1 MFIILLAVIM
11 LAGAS
16 LGTQS
21 ASNGSLAKEIGVL
34 ETALLSFVSGSAI
47 LFLLVLFFGTGSF
60 SAIFT
65 VPKWQLSA
73 VFLGVLFLSLLV
85 LTVPKIGIVGA
96 SVATITGQLLSG
108 ILIDHFGVIG
118 KHIPL
123 DTPRYIAIVLLV
135 IAVVA
140 IMRSYQKAPEN
151 KSVDG
156 ELKLPNTAIESS

>member
-1 MFIILLAVIM
+1 MFIVLLAVMM

-21 ASNGSLAKEIGVL
+21 ASNGRLAKEIGVL
-34 ETALLSFVSGSAI
+34 ETALLTFISGSAI
-47 LFLLVLFFGTGSF
+47 LFLLVLFFGKGSF
-60 SAIFT
+60 SGIFS

-96 SVATITGQLLSG
+96 GVATITGQLLSG
-108 ILIDHFGVIG
+108 ILIDHFGIIG

-123 DTPRYIAIVLLV
+123 DSSRYIAMILLV
-135 IAVVA
+135 IAVIA
-140 IMRSYQKAPEN
+140 IIKSYPKASNQADDLRGKMP
-151 KSVDG
+151 D
-156 ELKLPNTAIESS
+156 TAL

>member
-21 ASNGSLAKEIGVL
+21 ASNGRLAKEIGVL

-96 SVATITGQLLSG
+96 SVATISGQLLSG
-108 ILIDHFGVIG
+108 VLIDHFGVIG

-123 DTPRYIAIVLLV
+123 NTSRYIAIVLLI

-140 IMRSYQKAPEN
+140 IMRSYQKVPEKPSARQN
-151 KSVDG
+151 L
-156 ELKLPNTAIESS
+156 ELV

>member
-21 ASNGSLAKEIGVL
+21 ASNGRLAKEIGVL

-96 SVATITGQLLSG
+96 SVATISGQLLSG
-108 ILIDHFGVIG
+108 ILIDHVGVIG

-123 DTPRYIAIVLLV
+123 DAPRYIAIVLLI

-140 IMRSYQKAPEN
+140 IMRSYQKVPEKPSARQN
-151 KSVDG
+151 L
-156 ELKLPNTAIESS
+156 ELV